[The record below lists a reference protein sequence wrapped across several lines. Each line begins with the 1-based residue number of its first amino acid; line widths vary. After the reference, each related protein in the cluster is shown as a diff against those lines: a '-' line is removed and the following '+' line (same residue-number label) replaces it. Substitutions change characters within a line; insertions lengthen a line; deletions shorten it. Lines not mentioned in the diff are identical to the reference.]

1 MIEKGI
7 NIYGV
12 TWRLRRL
19 SLDFVWMLLLCM
31 ALSAVS
37 CRNMPPP
44 TAEEVAN
51 AEIDRLE
58 DASGLFAAS
67 SLSDSL
73 RIPGQKIMSGFAP
86 GSYVWLRAN
95 RVLAGADFIDHNY
108 DAVIERTGREL
119 SGGSL
124 ENYLELLC
132 SYRFTNARGLQYSRR
147 YPEAIAMFR
156 SCLDADSAD
165 LGARLRICRT
175 DRSAMV
181 QIMNTFQSWGRTS
194 ECVDFLKGIIDCP
207 PPAVRDSCM
216 RSLMVIYSYALSR
229 TDDVEGALAVLDS
242 ALKMPSPVIPSPAER
257 FREYAYAAAVTYTD
271 PTRQAQTVEC
281 CEKSLQIADSL
292 HFQTGVQ
299 WTRTMLGSIYRRT
312 GMMDEAVE
320 LYMKGLD
327 DAERIRDYKG
337 EANACGA
344 LSDLYLYWKFYD
356 DADTFADRAVAL
368 AESGHIDNPSVAG
381 NIYMMKG
388 RVKLAREQYDS
399 AAVFWL
405 KAEKYYHNLPYNSGT
420 VDYDCE
426 MGRMLAERGSGD
438 TLAAGIRML
447 ERVVEKSERLSRNR
461 ASACFSLG
469 KALIGQGRTREG
481 ERLLD
486 TMYVILNA
494 PEPPVYLDE
503 DAYKYALL
511 HYLGTGHNNAEIS
524 KFSAAYLGEAEFR
537 YDENIRRRVNESA
550 LVFQKE
556 QKEQELRLAN
566 LKISHKQLQ
575 IRFFVLLVI
584 FLVFIIVCAVLLLI
598 FQQKY
603 FKRRQKAADEQIRS
617 MIDDL
622 QEANRKGRDTE
633 RQLQEVVSD
642 LEAHRQAEAFSPE
655 VFRKQGESRFRE
667 CFSGMYPKFMAALRS
682 RVSGLTPREELL
694 CMLIVLGQSTSQIV
708 DILCINHASVN
719 VMRYRIR
726 QKMGLPKD
734 RSLEDELKSL
744 V

>member
-1 MIEKGI
+1 MNLMKKCNHIA
-7 NIYGV
+7 V
-12 TWRLRRL
+12 
-19 SLDFVWMLLLCM
+19 LLCVL
-31 ALSAVS
+31 LSACHS
-37 CRNMPPP
+37 ASP
-44 TAEEVAN
+44 TAEETAN
-51 AEIDRLE
+51 MEIDRLE
-58 DASGLFAAS
+58 ESSGLFVAS
-67 SLSDSL
+67 SQSDSL
-73 RIPGQKIMSGFAP
+73 RVPGQRIMSKFEP

-95 RVLAGADFIDHNY
+95 RVIAGADFIDRKY
-108 DAVIERTGREL
+108 DAVIERTGKEIED
-119 SGGSL
+119 GSL
-124 ENYLELLC
+124 EAFPDLLC

-147 YPEAIAMFR
+147 YPEAVSMFR
-156 SCLDADSAD
+156 SCLDTDSPDART
-165 LGARLRICRT
+165 RLRICRT

-181 QIMNTFQSWGRTS
+181 QIMNTFQSWGRS
-194 ECVDFLKGIIDCP
+194 AECVGFLKDIVDNP
-207 PPAVRDSCM
+207 PQAVRDSCM

-229 TDDVEGALAVLDS
+229 TDDVDGALAVLDS
-242 ALKMPSPVIPSPAER
+242 ALRMPPPSVSSPAEM
-257 FREYAYAAAVTYTD
+257 FREYAYSAAVTYTD
-271 PTRQAQTVEC
+271 PTRQSQTIEF

-327 DAERIRDYKG
+327 DAQKIRDYKG
-337 EANACGA
+337 EANACSA
-344 LSDLYLYWKFYD
+344 LSDVYLYWKFYD
-356 DADTFADRAVAL
+356 DADVFADRAVSL
-368 AESGHIDNPSVAG
+368 AESGYIDNPSVAG

-388 RVKLAREQYDS
+388 RVKLALEQFDS
-399 AAVFWL
+399 AAVFWM
-405 KAEKYYHNLPYNSGT
+405 KAEKYYHALPYNSGT

-438 TLAAGIRML
+438 TLAAGMRML

-469 KALIGQGRTREG
+469 KAMIEQGRQREG

-494 PEPPVYLDE
+494 PEIPVYLDE
-503 DAYKYALL
+503 DAYRYVLL
-511 HYLGTGHNNAEIS
+511 HYLDSGHSSSEIA
-524 KFSAAYLGEAEFR
+524 KFSRAYLGEAEFR

-550 LVFQKE
+550 LAFQKD

-566 LKISHKQLQ
+566 LKLAHRQLQ
-575 IRFFVLLVI
+575 IRFFILLVI
-584 FLVFIIVCAVLLLI
+584 FLLFVIICSILLLI
-598 FQQKY
+598 YQRKY
-603 FKRRQKAADEQIRS
+603 FKKRQKAADEKIRS

-667 CFSGMYPKFMAALRS
+667 CFSGMYPKFISALRA

-694 CMLIVLGQSTSQIV
+694 CMLIVLGQTTTQIV

-726 QKMGLPKD
+726 QKMGLPKEV
-734 RSLEDELKSL
+734 SLEDELKSL

>member
-1 MIEKGI
+1 MIISGKNICGETRGLRFPHRNIVWTVLLGI
-7 NIYGV
+7 V
-12 TWRLRRL
+12 
-19 SLDFVWMLLLCM
+19 FF
-31 ALSAVS
+31 AVS
-37 CRNMPPP
+37 CHNTPPP

-73 RIPGQKIMSGFAP
+73 RIPGQKIMSEFAP

-95 RVLAGADFIDHNY
+95 RVLSGADFIDKNY
-108 DAVIERTGREL
+108 EAVIERTGREL
-119 SGGSL
+119 SEGSL
-124 ENYLELLC
+124 EQFPDLLC
-132 SYRFTNARGLQYSRR
+132 SYRFTNGRGLQYSRR
-147 YPEAIAMFR
+147 YPAAISMFR
-156 SCLDADSAD
+156 SCLDADSSD
-165 LGARLRICRT
+165 PGARLRICRT

-181 QIMNTFQSWGRTS
+181 QIMNTFQSWSHTA
-194 ECVDFLKGIIDCP
+194 ECVAFFKDLADNP
-207 PPAVRDSCM
+207 PAAVRDSCM
-216 RSLMVIYSYALSR
+216 RSLMVIYAYALSR

-242 ALKMPSPVIPSPAER
+242 ALRMPPPLAPSPAER
-257 FREYAYAAAVTYTD
+257 FREYAYSAAVTYTD

-299 WTRTMLGSIYRRT
+299 WTRTMLGSIYRRI

-327 DAERIRDYKG
+327 DAERIHDYKG

-356 DADTFADRAVAL
+356 DADIFADRAVAL

-381 NIYMMKG
+381 NVYMMKG
-388 RVKLAREQYDS
+388 RVKLSREQYDS

-405 KAEKYYHNLPYNSGT
+405 KAEKYYHGLPYNSGT

-426 MGRMLAERGSGD
+426 MGRMLAERGGGD
-438 TLAAGIRML
+438 TLAAGMRML

-469 KALIGQGRTREG
+469 KSLIEQGKFREG

-494 PEPPVYLDE
+494 PDPPVYLDE

-511 HYLGTGHNNAEIS
+511 HYLNSGRNNAEIS
-524 KFSAAYLGEAEFR
+524 KFSMAYLGEAEFR

-556 QKEQELRLAN
+556 QKERELSLAN

-584 FLVFIIVCAVLLLI
+584 FLVFVIVCGVLLLI

-603 FKRRQKAADEQIRS
+603 FKKRQKAADEKIRS

-642 LEAHRQAEAFSPE
+642 LEAHRQAEAFTPE

-667 CFSGMYPKFMAALRS
+667 CFCGMYPKFLSTLRS

-694 CMLIVLGQSTSQIV
+694 CMLIVLDRTTSQIV